1 MEENI
6 RLVNNI
12 LLSINEPFLSVAE
25 GELVEQLI
33 FNVYKDTWDATL
45 SILIRRDV
53 SQSVYRLFYKT
64 ATENG
69 VVYSDFVLKSLDV
82 FIIGGC

>member
-12 LLSINEPFLSVAE
+12 LLAINEPFLSVAE